1 MDDDPCPPTLFSL
14 PSFSQ
19 ETHKV
24 ERCSVGRAE
33 DELVELLWQ
42 NGQVFMLSQTH
53 REAVGRPCQKPE
65 SAPRCVEPLDPL
77 PHPAR
82 NEDAS
87 PWLPS
92 PRRPGLLWSRQ
103 VTTFWRRKG
112 QSSGGSKE
120 AGRSRTLTASKG
132 SDIHGSCSS
141 SVKVP
146 SAKGADDSQAGFSY
160 SEIQEAGI
168 ASTSD
173 GSALSLRVDDWRSTD
188 TGNYKKRKRK
198 DVDESQC
205 QNEETED
212 KSVEATRPCR
222 RSVPAR
228 RARAAQVHNLSRR
241 DRINEKMRALQE
253 LIPHC
258 NKTDK
263 VSMLDEAIEY
273 LKSLQLQVQVQD
285 NADGGGI
292 TPMMFLG
299 LQHSCHQWDGDEPG
313 LMPTFTPPIQLPR
326 SYPAY
331 LAFQDLQ
338 PSPQVNSDEFIWY
351 GSKLMEGSQML
362 PMAVSSEDGSSAAL
376 PENFPNLR
384 PFTLYSTFMDVQV
397 EVEDTLLILMELT
410 NLPMGHGEAH
420 KAMVAHCYVNNDR
433 WEPPQTM
440 QTMTADSDLAGF

>member
-1 MDDDPCPPTLFSL
+1 MTPCPPTLFSL
-14 PSFSQ
+14 PQLLSGNPQGRAVLLASLSLSLSLSLS
-19 ETHKV
+19 HHHHHHHHHLIS
-24 ERCSVGRAE
+24 CSVGRAE

-87 PWLPS
+87 PWVQYLIDDPLMRDFYLDFFHGLPAAESTEARIAVEPTSGHFLEKEGAEFGRDQGGREESS
-92 PRRPGLLWSRQ
+92 PL
-103 VTTFWRRKG
+103 
-112 QSSGGSKE
+112 
-120 AGRSRTLTASKG
+120 AASKW

-212 KSVEATRPCR
+212 ESVEATRPCR

-228 RARAAQVHNLSRR
+228 RARAAQVHNLSERRRR

-273 LKSLQLQVQVQD
+273 LKSLQLQVQVQ
-285 NADGGGI
+285 
-292 TPMMFLG
+292 G
-299 LQHSCHQWDGDEPG
+299 LLLLFRSNLSIHS
-313 LMPTFTPPIQLPR
+313 
-326 SYPAY
+326 
-331 LAFQDLQ
+331 
-338 PSPQVNSDEFIWY
+338 
-351 GSKLMEGSQML
+351 
-362 PMAVSSEDGSSAAL
+362 
-376 PENFPNLR
+376 
-384 PFTLYSTFMDVQV
+384 
-397 EVEDTLLILMELT
+397 LI
-410 NLPMGHGEAH
+410 
-420 KAMVAHCYVNNDR
+420 
-433 WEPPQTM
+433 
-440 QTMTADSDLAGF
+440 FFF